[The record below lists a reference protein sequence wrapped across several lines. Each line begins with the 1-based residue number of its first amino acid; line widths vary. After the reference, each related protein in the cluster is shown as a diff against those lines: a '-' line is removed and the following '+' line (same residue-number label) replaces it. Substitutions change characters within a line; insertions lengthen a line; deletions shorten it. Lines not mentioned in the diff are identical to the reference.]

1 MDQNVAPTFTIGTLA
16 RAAGVGVETIRYYQR
31 RGLLA
36 EPAPARGAYRAYGTA
51 ELARLR
57 AIRRAQ
63 QLGFSLEEID
73 GLLALNAD
81 TDRERARA
89 AAQAKIGLIEARIR
103 QLQEMRDALAE
114 LVQCCRHSDAAT
126 PCPILRA
133 LSGDHVS
140 AAAAGSQAD
149 NTAPQSA
156 TEGGRVVQA
165 EQAEA
170 EHEQAGSQAHLAAA
184 GERAE
189 LQEQHPRQQQ
199 VGQRAQAERQHQPG
213 TARA

>member
-1 MDQNVAPTFTIGTLA
+1 MDPNAAQTFTIGLLA
-16 RAAGVGVETIRYYQR
+16 RAAGVGVETVRYYQR

-36 EPAPARGAYRAYGTA
+36 EPAPGRGAYRTYGAA

-89 AAQAKIGLIEARIR
+89 AAQTKIELIEARIR
-103 QLQEMRDALAE
+103 HLQDMRNALAE
-114 LVQCCRHSDAAT
+114 LVHCCRHSDAAT

-133 LSGDHVS
+133 L
-140 AAAAGSQAD
+140 
-149 NTAPQSA
+149 
-156 TEGGRVVQA
+156 
-165 EQAEA
+165 
-170 EHEQAGSQAHLAAA
+170 A
-184 GERAE
+184 GEAAT
-189 LQEQHPRQQQ
+189 PD
-199 VGQRAQAERQHQPG
+199 
-213 TARA
+213 